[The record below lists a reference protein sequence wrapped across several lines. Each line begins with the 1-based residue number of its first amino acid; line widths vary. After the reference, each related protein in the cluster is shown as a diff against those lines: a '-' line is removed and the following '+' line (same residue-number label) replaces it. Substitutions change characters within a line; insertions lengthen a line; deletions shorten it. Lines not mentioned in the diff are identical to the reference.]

1 MEKQTET
8 SVQLAQDQVD
18 FDLRALLDVEILS
31 IGGGEA
37 AVCLS

>member
-1 MEKQTET
+1 MEKQIET
-8 SVQLAQDQVD
+8 TVELAQDQVD
-18 FDLRALLDVEILS
+18 FRALLDTEILS

>member
-1 MEKQTET
+1 MEKQFET
-8 SVQLAQDQVD
+8 SVELAQEQVD
-18 FDLRALLDVEILS
+18 FRVLLDIEILS